1 MIEDYHLIDQKI
13 ASLCSPVTVDINQS
27 DVPCYQ
33 ADDKKELG
41 NFSQFL
47 LGFHIWGEGNL

>member
-47 LGFHIWGEGNL
+47 LGFHI